1 MIMAPF
7 RHSCTAI
14 NWASCSLISVLNGM
28 SYVIISLKMSPQL
41 STVDYIIKSHCPSIL
56 QQSETSHAAIFP
68 YVMANELIAVL
79 EEEFVLGV
87 SMSLLKREK
96 TVRAGSGLQN
106 HRGTDTI
113 TTV

>member
-79 EEEFVLGV
+79 EEEFMLGV
-87 SMSLLKREK
+87 SMSLVKREGW
-96 TVRAGSGLQN
+96 VRAAESQGN
-106 HRGTDTI
+106 
-113 TTV
+113 